1 MEVQVQALCARLV
14 YLGAPTPLPFLHLSP
29 ARCYPQCC
37 ALSNCV
43 GIQFCGSTL
52 CFCRAWWGIHHAARR
67 HLHNHSAVILM
78 QADML
83 VSPLMFDFDPRN
95 LLMWY
100 PNQDVLI
107 PDQADCAGCFD
118 EGGITIRNTPA
129 GHAFL
134 DSWLSKFRLGWW
146 HLGPMTTLEETLLE
160 SPEIAHAYDGACR
173 KYVLFERLEDFR
185 RSDLGNYIQFRG
197 CAVFHRDVLLGT
209 YRRRTVT
216 KHVRFVDPEVV
227 GLDELHGRMFPRTL
241 FLHYSGY
248 KSAEMLRV
256 IWRQV
261 YPVLPEDSRCWTK
274 PEHYAIY
281 SDHKSRQHPDLA
293 SDLALYRNGVDER
306 MHGYPVCFMR
316 NFCDING
323 HCYFP
328 ELRPEHI
335 LPIGKRSWDSRLWV
349 YPKDEWEY
357 DDNVDCDTELESTVN
372 TRSMGGYAGHRVWAD
387 SVALTGPH

>member
-1 MEVQVQALCARLV
+1 MLCALELR
-14 YLGAPTPLPFLHLSP
+14 GESSFAD
-29 ARCYPQCC
+29 A
-37 ALSNCV
+37 
-43 GIQFCGSTL
+43 L

-95 LLMWY
+95 LLIWY
-100 PNQDVLI
+100 NQDVLI
-107 PDQADCAGCFD
+107 PDQADCAGYFD
-118 EGGITIRNTPA
+118 EGGIVIRNTAA

-134 DSWLSKFRLGWW
+134 DSWLSKFQLGWW

-173 KYVLFERLEDFR
+173 KYALFERLEDLR
-185 RSDLGNYIQFRG
+185 ASDLENYIQFRG

-216 KHVRFVDPEVV
+216 KHVRFVDPFVV

-256 IWRQV
+256 IWLGV
-261 YPVLPEDSRCWTK
+261 YPALPEDSRCWTK

-281 SDHKSRQHPDLA
+281 SDHKSRLHPDLA
-293 SDLALYRNGVDER
+293 HNRNAFDER
-306 MHGYPVCFMR
+306 MHGYPFCFMR
-316 NFCDING
+316 KFCDING
-323 HCYFP
+323 HCYVP
-328 ELRPEHI
+328 ELRPEHM
-335 LPIGKRSWDSRLWV
+335 LPIGKSSWDSRLWV
-349 YPKDEWEY
+349 YPKDEWESD
-357 DDNVDCDTELESTVN
+357 DDNVDCDSELESTVN

-387 SVALTGPH
+387 SVALRKLQEPVTTQHH